1 MSELIRKSVN
11 VSTGGVLGKKKV
23 KSKSKTLVMPTP
35 DDAAI
40 ALAKKKSVA
49 RQRGRTGRVSTILS
63 QGAGYGG

>member
-23 KSKSKTLVMPTP
+23 KPKSKTLVMPTP
-35 DDAAI
+35 DDPAI
-40 ALAKKKSVA
+40 ALAKKRSIAK
-49 RQRGRTGRVSTILS
+49 QRSRTGRVSTILS